1 MCVSIHRAMK
11 NTLYIAPVQ
20 VKLQSGKKKK
30 KKDTLMLRH
39 FSVQDK
45 GEKTLRCP
53 CDRVPVRNRAIFT
66 LKQDVINKNNICSLL
81 QLRASEAVI
90 SALS

>member
-1 MCVSIHRAMK
+1 M
-11 NTLYIAPVQ
+11 
-20 VKLQSGKKKK
+20 LQ
-30 KKDTLMLRH
+30 H

-45 GEKTLRCP
+45 EGEKTSRCL
-53 CDRVPVRNRAIFT
+53 CDRVPVCNRAIFT
-66 LKQDVINKNNICSLL
+66 LKQDVINKNNISSLL

>member
-1 MCVSIHRAMK
+1 M
-11 NTLYIAPVQ
+11 
-20 VKLQSGKKKK
+20 LQ
-30 KKDTLMLRH
+30 H

-45 GEKTLRCP
+45 EGEKTLRCP
-53 CDRVPVRNRAIFT
+53 CDGVPVCNRAIFT
-66 LKQDVINKNNICSLL
+66 LKQDVINKNNISSLL